1 MLQYLY
7 LNQILEF
14 TKGRLG
20 PQQILHA
27 ASNGLIKLYAHTPE
41 LNELASRI
49 SPISADDC
57 AIIERE
63 YNACAAAAG
72 GDFSRCGF
80 LMAGGVTEAMC
91 QGEEPF
97 FYFLEAWSRSIGDGR
112 LQWEELNEDGYAYRV
127 QFRLFGSDFI
137 VFKADVESLLKGSGE
152 PGGKT
157 QADTYMRNLERAV
170 VALAHALKED
180 KPLFKYGE
188 KPNLTQISQFAAD
201 HLADDNERHPP
212 GWTPANIK
220 KTMETALKNCPLP
233 EASK

>member
-49 SPISADDC
+49 SPISAADC

-137 VFKADVESLLKGSGE
+137 VFKADVESLLKGSGANNH
-152 PGGKT
+152 GG
-157 QADTYMRNLERAV
+157 AREDIDTRERTTY
-170 VALAHALKED
+170 LKLIRMLCELQD
-180 KPLFKYGE
+180 ID
-188 KPNLTQISQFAAD
+188 ISQPYKAYEV
-201 HLADDNERHPP
+201 LAEL
-212 GWTPANIK
+212 A
-220 KTMETALKNCPLP
+220 
-233 EASK
+233 ASKGIALPGSENNIATKLKAARDID